1 MISKPFFPRMLEAPP
16 DPHADSALVQAQ
28 IARMDALLAAGR
40 AATARVDKFYEK
52 HGLQPG
58 FGEKG
63 LQGGEV
69 PERHRVI
76 FARILAEFPVI
87 EQRIEE
93 QDPRSATP
101 APVPAR
107 ARAVGN
113 RYRI

>member
-1 MISKPFFPRMLEAPP
+1 MNETTPELSDIER
-16 DPHADSALVQAQ
+16 VQAQ
-28 IARMDALLAAGR
+28 ISRMNALLAAGK
-40 AATARVDKFYEK
+40 AAMARVDHFYHE
-52 HGLQPG
+52 HDLVPG

-63 LQGGEV
+63 LQSDAV

-76 FARILAEFPVI
+76 FARVLAEYPLI

-93 QDPRSATP
+93 MDPRSATP
-101 APVPAR
+101 APVPVR